1 MKMIINMLFNRVKA
15 LFFIMLGLLRR
26 SLCCLRRRRKLS
38 CDSDTLTTIGIIP
51 QYESHPKQDELQNWS
66 TWEDPVGVVTD
77 HKPQTVQQ
85 HIEYYRQQANVKP
98 QEEPQNDLF
107 EDMTP
112 QITRQTKILLRQE
125 NDQRSSTQSRLSIA
139 QDSFVPSNEA
149 ELGSWEESEA
159 NGVWDEAEHW
169 DTEQMIREKKRQE
182 RELRLAEL
190 TKKRLEREQ
199 LKTLGSRMS

>member
-1 MKMIINMLFNRVKA
+1 M
-15 LFFIMLGLLRR
+15 
-26 SLCCLRRRRKLS
+26 RRRRRLS

-51 QYESHPKQDELQNWS
+51 QYENRQKQDELQNWN
-66 TWEDPVGVVTD
+66 TWEDPVGVITD

-85 HIEYYRQQANVKP
+85 HIEHYRQQATVKP
-98 QEEPQNDLF
+98 QEEPQTDLF

-125 NDQRSSTQSRLSIA
+125 NDQRNATHLSRLSFV
-139 QDSFVPSNEA
+139 QDAVVPSNDAA
-149 ELGSWEESEA
+149 ELGSWEESET
-159 NGVWDEAEHW
+159 NGIWDDAQQW

-199 LKTLGSRMS
+199 LKTLGSRIS